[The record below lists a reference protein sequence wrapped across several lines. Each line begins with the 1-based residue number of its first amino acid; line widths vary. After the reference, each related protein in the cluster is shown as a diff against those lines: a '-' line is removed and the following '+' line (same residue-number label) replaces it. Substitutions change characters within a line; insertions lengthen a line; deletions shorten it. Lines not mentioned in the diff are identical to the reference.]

1 MTFFVTS
8 SKVTK
13 FRSERKR
20 KTEEGFKEG
29 EDITV
34 LKVNLYV
41 LSNEKEW
48 PIFMF
53 YFLCI
58 YLSLFPPNSK
68 AGYLKCCEFN

>member
-1 MTFFVTS
+1 MGFMLTLTSYSFLMCLVTFFVTS

-34 LKVNLYV
+34 FKVN
-41 LSNEKEW
+41 
-48 PIFMF
+48 
-53 YFLCI
+53 FLF
-58 YLSLFPPNSK
+58 LVMRKKDKFL
-68 AGYLKCCEFN
+68 

>member
-29 EDITV
+29 EAITF
-34 LKVNLYV
+34 LKVNFNV
-41 LSNEKEW
+41 L
-48 PIFMF
+48 
-53 YFLCI
+53 
-58 YLSLFPPNSK
+58 
-68 AGYLKCCEFN
+68 

>member
-13 FRSERKR
+13 FRSESKR

-41 LSNEKEW
+41 LNNDKE
-48 PIFMF
+48 
-53 YFLCI
+53 
-58 YLSLFPPNSK
+58 
-68 AGYLKCCEFN
+68 G